1 MALHVIWDWNGT
13 LLDDLEIVVGA
24 VNASLAEIGAPP
36 IDADGYRDHY
46 TRPVHVFYERLLGR
60 SVSAGEWAHIDG
72 IFHRVYRNRL
82 GGARLTGD
90 ALRALDAVAARGATQ
105 SLLSMWWH
113 DELIPATQRFGVD
126 RYMTRIDGNRGE
138 AGETKLR
145 HLSSHLAALGRTRAV
160 VIGDSLD
167 DGWAAHGAGV
177 PCVLYDGGS
186 HHRRELAALGAPI
199 ATELVEAVELAAA
212 VW

>member
-1 MALHVIWDWNGT
+1 M
-13 LLDDLEIVVGA
+13 
-24 VNASLAEIGAPP
+24 NASLAELGASP

-60 SVSAGEWAHIDG
+60 PVSAGEWARIDDV
-72 IFHRVYRNRL
+72 FHHVYRASLDR
-82 GGARLTGD
+82 ARLKGD
-90 ALRALDAVAARGATQ
+90 ALGALEAVVARGATQ

-113 DELIPATQRFGVD
+113 DELVPAARRFGVD

-145 HLSSHLAALGRTRAV
+145 HLASHLDALGRDRAV

-167 DGWAAHGAGV
+167 DGWAAHEAGI

-199 ATELVEAVELAAA
+199 AGDLVEAVELATGA
-212 VW
+212 W